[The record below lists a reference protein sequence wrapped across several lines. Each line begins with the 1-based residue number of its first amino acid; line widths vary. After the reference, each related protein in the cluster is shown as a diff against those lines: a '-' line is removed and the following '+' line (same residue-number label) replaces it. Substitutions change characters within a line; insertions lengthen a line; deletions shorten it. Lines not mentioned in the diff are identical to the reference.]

1 MHNQR
6 KSDNPINKLK
16 YLPKVLTALSFLILL
31 VIVMILFLGRK
42 MAFFKMESILNVVP
56 DFYLHISNFSISYL
70 LFAIIGYF
78 WLMVGVKFKYIT
90 ALGISILISNLI
102 YELFIP
108 VLNTPDIVDAYFG
121 FAGTILAFIFLGI
134 TKKFG
139 LKLNPFRAEKDS
151 KIDLS

>member
-1 MHNQR
+1 MKN
-6 KSDNPINKLK
+6 LK
-16 YLPKVLTALSFLILL
+16 YVPKVLTALSFLILL
-31 VIVMILFLGRK
+31 VIVLILFLGRK
-42 MAFFKMESILNVVP
+42 MTFFKIESILKAEP

-70 LFAIIGYF
+70 LFAVIGYF

-121 FAGTILAFIFLGI
+121 FAGTILAFIFLSI

-139 LKLNPFRAEKDS
+139 LKLNSLQEKKS
-151 KIDLS
+151 EIELS